1 MASYD
6 ADLQAAVD
14 ATSVDKDAGFD
25 GDLVQLLRE
34 QLAEREIETGDEE
47 WLERTAEGIR
57 TNPNYLIESQ
67 PADYEP
73 RRQERD

>member
-14 ATSVDKDAGFD
+14 ATSIDKDAGYD
-25 GDLVQLLRE
+25 GDLVELLRE
-34 QLAEREIETGDEE
+34 QLGEREIETQDQA

-57 TNPNYLIESQ
+57 ANPNFLVEDQ
-67 PADYEP
+67 PSDYTP
-73 RRQERD
+73 RKRS